1 MSSLSTLFKHRISW
15 MDSVLKPLARG
26 DSILIAQL
34 VLLGFEL
41 LTSNTNLSKCFSVA
55 KAGVNTLVGNGLYS
69 IVERVVMLK
78 FYIFDLVCIFL
89 MMINCQISSAYC
101 HDTIAP
107 MIFIRK
113 TKIFWRL
120 RTTIDKFSIL
130 LKFSFVQNYL
140 TFSSVLPLRSPLNQ
154 GVEL

>member
-15 MDSVLKPLARG
+15 MDS
-26 DSILIAQL
+26 ILIAQL

-41 LTSNTNLSKCFSVA
+41 ITSNTKLSKCFSVA
-55 KAGVNTLVGNGLYS
+55 KADVNTLVSNGLNS

-89 MMINCQISSAYC
+89 IMMINCQISSAYC

-107 MIFIRK
+107 MIFIGK

-140 TFSSVLPLRSPLNQ
+140 IFSSLLPLRSPLNQ

>member
-1 MSSLSTLFKHRISW
+1 
-15 MDSVLKPLARG
+15 MDSVLKP
-26 DSILIAQL
+26 
-34 VLLGFEL
+34 LLGFEL
-41 LTSNTNLSKCFSVA
+41 LTSNTKLSKCFSVA
-55 KAGVNTLVGNGLYS
+55 KADVNTLVGNGLNS

-107 MIFIRK
+107 MIFIGK

-130 LKFSFVQNYL
+130 LKFSFV
-140 TFSSVLPLRSPLNQ
+140 
-154 GVEL
+154 